1 MIFPCKYGN
10 MLKLLCRIA
19 SWLIAEFACSQVSGR
34 GASKTQLLKELCEIK
49 AVAYQKFQTEA
60 KQAPK

>member
-1 MIFPCKYGN
+1 